1 MSKIDE
7 EKKKSLKELFENEKV
22 EKVEVVGEL
31 KKSFISYAMAV
42 NVSRAI
48 PDVRDGLKPVH
59 RRILFSMGELNNFY
73 DKPHK
78 KSARI
83 VGEVM
88 GKYHPHGDS
97 SIYDALVRLAQDF
110 SIRYP
115 LVDGHGN
122 FGSVDGDPPA
132 AQRYTEARLS
142 KIASLML
149 EDIDKETVD
158 FYPNFDD
165 TLMQPSVLPAKFPN
179 LLVNGADGIAVGM
192 ATNIPPHNLREV
204 ISGVQAL
211 IDNPDIDIDDLIKII
226 PAPDYPTGGII
237 MGRTAIKHA
246 YKTGRG
252 GILVRGRAEIE
263 ETSSGRARIV
273 ITELPYQV
281 NKARFIT
288 QMADMVKNKKIE
300 GIADIKEESDREGL
314 RVVVDVKKDANAQV
328 VLNMLYKHTMLQQS
342 SGIIMLALVNGVPRV
357 LNLKEMLYYY
367 LEHQKEVLIR
377 KTRYDLKKAQEREHI
392 VKGLVIAL
400 ANIDEVIKIIKSSK
414 DKQDAM
420 VNLTSN
426 FELDEIQANA
436 ILEMRL
442 SKLTSLEVEKLNEE
456 LRELENTIADLQN
469 ILDTPS
475 RVLQIIRDN
484 LEEIKNTYGDDRKTE
499 ISLEMGGIDIE
510 DLIAEEDVIIS
521 MTHMGYIKRMAMDEY
536 KAQNRGGVGISAHKT
551 KDEDFVEKIIVSSTH
566 DDLFFFTNLGR
577 VYNLKA
583 YEIPEAQRQAK
594 GRAMINLLQLSVGEK
609 VAMII
614 AGKKDTKG
622 NLILATRNGLIKKTP
637 LTEYENIRKGGK
649 IAIKLLDGD
658 ELIGVGVTS
667 GRDDILIASRD
678 GKCIRFNETD
688 VRQVGRDSQGVKSMK
703 LNSGDYIVDMAI
715 IKDEN
720 DKVITITENGY
731 GKQTPVEEFRLQQ
744 RGGMGVKACVLNEKT
759 GKLVALKLI
768 EDNGDIVVIADT
780 GIIIRTHID
789 SISTLSRVSQGVK
802 VMRLKNDAKIVS
814 VALTKREEDEENDQ
828 VEEVTPDSENI
839 ATAESS
845 NSTIQEEIE
854 SNLETVENDDEE

>member
-88 GKYHPHGDS
+88 GKYHPHGDI

-469 ILDTPS
+469 ILDTPA

-614 AGKKDTKG
+614 AGKKETKG

-658 ELIGVGVTS
+658 ELIGVGVTN

-839 ATAESS
+839 ETAESS